1 MKFSPRTTSRGHISS
16 SRKAVSAAGMAV
28 YVEVDNA
35 QGMAALTLR
44 SAGLSASVQLTAD
57 EALAIAAE
65 LLHAATAIGADSA
78 INPQLPDVRESSFG
92 EFLAARK
99 DTLS

>member
-1 MKFSPRTTSRGHISS
+1 MRFEPRATSRNWISS
-16 SRKAVSAAGMAV
+16 SRKATTAAGMAV
-28 YVEVDNA
+28 YVEVDDG

-44 SAGLSASVQLTAD
+44 SAGLSTSVTLTAE

-65 LLHAATAIGADSA
+65 LLHAATAIGADGD
-78 INPQLPDVRESSFG
+78 INPSLPDVRDSTLG

-99 DTLS
+99 DGH